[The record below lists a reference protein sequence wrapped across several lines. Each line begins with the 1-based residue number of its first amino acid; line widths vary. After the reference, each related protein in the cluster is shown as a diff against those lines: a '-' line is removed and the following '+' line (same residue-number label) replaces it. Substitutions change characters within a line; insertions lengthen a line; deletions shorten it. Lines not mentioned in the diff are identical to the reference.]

1 MYCQVCGA
9 SEEPEIDWEGK
20 LDAVVYKLS
29 QISETLKQ
37 IECNTDKSKG
47 GSETEYLRQ
56 IECNTRR

>member
-1 MYCQVCGA
+1 MHCQVCGA

-37 IECNTDKSKG
+37 IECNTD
-47 GSETEYLRQ
+47 RQ
-56 IECNTRR
+56 ILNITNKPVQKGD